1 MKIKLNNGGLILNL
15 KKRNEKVKVAMIG
28 AGFMGQV
35 AHLDNFIKVSNCD
48 VVALAEPR
56 EKLRQKICQKY
67 HITNAFYSHKE
78 LLESAEVDA
87 VVIIVPRN
95 MVGNIAHDCLNA
107 NKHVFTEKPMAATFD
122 EANDLVAL
130 AKERNLIYTIGY
142 MRRHDL
148 GVQKAK
154 ELLDS
159 YLQSQALGEITYV
172 RAHCFD
178 SNPYCN
184 TDGYLV
190 TDETV
195 PTGLQCIAK
204 SPAWLPARYEKDY
217 AFFLNAFCHNV
228 NLLRYFF
235 SRSANGIHYAQLDNQ
250 LARLVLLDYGHFT
263 VSLEAGRSIS
273 RRRDEYYEIY
283 FEKGMLRVDMPPNLL
298 RNMPASVR
306 VYEADKEHVLS
317 EYICDWSWAFQRQ
330 AESFISD
337 VITRQESIAS
347 ATDALED
354 MRTIDDIWKLYL
366 RLKKHKL

>member
-159 YLQSQALGEITYV
+159 YLQTKALGEITYV

-184 TDGYLV
+184 TDGYIV
-190 TDETV
+190 TDENI
-195 PTGLQCIAK
+195 PAELQRVVK
-204 SPAWLPARYEKDY
+204 SPAWLPDKYEKDY
-217 AFFLNAFCHNV
+217 AFFLNAFCHNI

-235 SRSANGIHYAQLDNQ
+235 DKSPKGIHHVQLDNQ
-250 LARLVLLDYGHFT
+250 LARLVLLNYDHFI
-263 VSLEAGRSIS
+263 VSFEAGRSVS
-273 RRRDEYYEIY
+273 RKRDEYYEIF

-298 RNMPASVR
+298 RNMPASVQ
-306 VYEADKEHVLS
+306 VYRADKEHVIS
-317 EYICDWSWAFQRQ
+317 EYISDWSWAFQRQ
-330 AESFISD
+330 AEAFISN
-337 VITRQESIAS
+337 VISHQESIAS

-354 MRTIDDIWKLYL
+354 MR
-366 RLKKHKL
+366 

>member
-1 MKIKLNNGGLILNL
+1 
-15 KKRNEKVKVAMIG
+15 
-28 AGFMGQV
+28 
-35 AHLDNFIKVSNCD
+35 
-48 VVALAEPR
+48 
-56 EKLRQKICQKY
+56 
-67 HITNAFYSHKE
+67 
-78 LLESAEVDA
+78 
-87 VVIIVPRN
+87 
-95 MVGNIAHDCLNA
+95 
-107 NKHVFTEKPMAATFD
+107 
-122 EANDLVAL
+122 
-130 AKERNLIYTIGY
+130 